1 MRDGTGPRA
10 GAGLKDGGTTRPPH
24 GFVLGSLQKSFLLLA
39 LIAVFLGMG
48 LLEPRFLSLANLV
61 NIARQIS
68 IDLIIAVGMTFCM
81 VTGGFDLSVGSVG
94 VMSGCLTAIVML
106 ASGNV
111 SLGLFCGLA
120 CGTLAGWVNGFTI
133 SKIKVNPLVTTLGM
147 MVAARGV
154 ALIMTGGDVIMNLP
168 PAFNFIGVGFIARV
182 PVPILIA
189 LATLLLGALVLAKT
203 RYGLNCYAVGGNYD
217 AAKLAGLKNDRVIMI
232 AYTVQG
238 LLAAL
243 GGIVLSARVVSAQPA
258 LMHDTALY
266 VIAAV
271 VVGGTRLGGGAGTM
285 GGTLL
290 GVILIGALFNGLN
303 IIGVGYEWQQVVIGL
318 IIVIAVAVDNLSRK

>member
-1 MRDGTGPRA
+1 
-10 GAGLKDGGTTRPPH
+10 
-24 GFVLGSLQKSFLLLA
+24 
-39 LIAVFLGMG
+39 
-48 LLEPRFLSLANLV
+48 
-61 NIARQIS
+61 
-68 IDLIIAVGMTFCM
+68 
-81 VTGGFDLSVGSVG
+81 
-94 VMSGCLTAIVML
+94 
-106 ASGNV
+106 
-111 SLGLFCGLA
+111 
-120 CGTLAGWVNGFTI
+120 
-133 SKIKVNPLVTTLGM
+133 M
-147 MVAARGV
+147 MVAARGA

-168 PAFNFIGVGFIARV
+168 PAFNFIGVGFIARI
-182 PVPILIA
+182 PIPILVA
-189 LATLLLGALVLAKT
+189 LAVFILGHLVLSKT
-203 RYGLNCYAVGGNYD
+203 QYGLNCYAVGGNYD
-217 AAKLAGLKNDRVIMI
+217 AAKLAGLKNDRVIMV

-243 GGIVLSARVVSAQPA
+243 GGIVLAARVVSAQPA